1 MILKWQQSL
10 NHVSKVNMTLFDS
23 VISAR
28 GYIYS
33 SSHKNKDFLQNM
45 ITSPPETISNESDAV
60 CEARI
65 QNKFAEP
72 LPINKAKFI
81 FEIFSSTVTPQ
92 NPIEF
97 FIHTTKEFVLRPN
110 DYVLFAFPMKAI
122 PAKFNSGCEVIFSVI
137 ELYVGHD
144 FCLSFDN
151 RHYNLPKI
159 LKNQTKLR
167 ETIR

>member
-1 MILKWQQSL
+1 
-10 NHVSKVNMTLFDS
+10 MTLLDT
-23 VISAR
+23 VVSAR
-28 GYIYS
+28 GYIYLLS
-33 SSHKNKDFLQNM
+33 CKSKDFMQNM
-45 ITSPPETISNESDAV
+45 ITSSPDIISNENDAV

-65 QNKFAEP
+65 ENKFAEP
-72 LPINKAKFI
+72 LPINKAKFV

-97 FIHTTKEFVLRPN
+97 FIHTTKEFVLQPN

-122 PAKFNSGCEVIFSVI
+122 PAQFSSGCEVIFSVI

-151 RHYNLPKI
+151 RHYNSPKI
-159 LKNQTKLR
+159 LKTQTKLR